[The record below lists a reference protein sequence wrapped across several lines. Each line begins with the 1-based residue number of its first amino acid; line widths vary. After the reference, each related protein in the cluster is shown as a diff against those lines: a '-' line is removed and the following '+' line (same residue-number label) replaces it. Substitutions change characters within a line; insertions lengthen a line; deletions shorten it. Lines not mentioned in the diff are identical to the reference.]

1 MACQF
6 GVREVAIV
14 VAVGALV
21 TRPLLWLARKYV
33 PN

>member
-14 VAVGALV
+14 LVVGV
-21 TRPLLWLARKYV
+21 IVSFPLLWLARQYM